1 MEQQMLLNIA
11 GTVLLIIIGFTASY
25 LKTRGDLLSMATVL
39 IAQAEAEYR
48 DATEAGGHKFVWVCS
63 RLYDGIPAVLKP
75 FISYQEVERLVQATF
90 DEIEAYANLQ
100 LNSFVDKFADEMYNS
115 AAD

>member
-1 MEQQMLLNIA
+1 MEQQMLMNIA
-11 GTVLLIIIGFTASY
+11 GTALLIIIGFSASY
-25 LKTRGDLLSMATVL
+25 LKTRGDILSMVTTL
-39 IAQAEAEYR
+39 IKEAETMYS
-48 DATEAGGHKFVWVCS
+48 DTVNPGGQRFTWVCEK
-63 RLYDGIPAVLKP
+63 LYGGIPAVLKP
-75 FISYQEVERLVQATF
+75 FISYQEIERLVQATF